1 MTTTKN
7 NEHKK
12 LNFSSEREQSQ
23 ACLNSAEHEK
33 NQGRKVLNVPNKQE
47 QKQTCLDSAERE
59 GLRPKGNVPNLRFP
73 EFQGEWDKCKFR
85 DVCSI
90 STGNKNTQDKI
101 GDGIY
106 PFYVRSQTVERINS
120 WTFDGEAIL
129 TAGDGVGVGK
139 VFHHTY
145 GKIGVHQRVYIL
157 SDFKCDANYLF
168 HFFSSKFYNRVK
180 RMSAKN
186 SVDSVRKEMITDMP
200 LSLPS
205 HQEQV
210 KIGYLLSLLDE
221 RIATQNKIID
231 KLQSLIK
238 GIMVELQKQGVNK
251 GTWKKV
257 FLSDVLTERNERNT
271 NLFQVFSVS
280 VSQGVVN
287 QVDYLGRSFAA
298 KDTSKYNV
306 VHYGDLVYTK
316 SPTGSFPY
324 GIVKQSLNLENVA
337 VSPLYGV
344 YKPKSLAVGAY
355 LHEYFMSEINTHNYL
370 HPLIQKGAKN
380 TINITNQRFLENCVL
395 LPTNINE
402 LLQISKLLRSLN
414 NKIKYQQDILQQYQK
429 QKKYLLRQ
437 MFI

>member
-1 MTTTKN
+1 M
-7 NEHKK
+7 
-12 LNFSSEREQSQ
+12 
-23 ACLNSAEHEK
+23 
-33 NQGRKVLNVPNKQE
+33 
-47 QKQTCLDSAERE
+47 DSAERE

-73 EFQGEWDKCKFR
+73 EFQGEWEKCKLSEICTFFSGGTPSSSNKDFYGGNIAFIR
-85 DVCSI
+85 SGELHAD
-90 STGNKNTQDKI
+90 STELFITQAGFDSSSAKMVEVGDLLLAMYGATSGDIAVSKI
-101 GDGIY
+101 KGA
-106 PFYVRSQTVERINS
+106 INQ
-120 WTFDGEAIL
+120 AIL
-129 TAGDGVGVGK
+129 CIRTKQNKKFIESVWNKHVLKNLRKYLQGGQGNLSADIVKGISFSFPTLK
-139 VFHHTY
+139 EQEKIANLVF
-145 GKIGVHQRVYIL
+145 
-157 SDFKCDANYLF
+157 
-168 HFFSSKFYNRVK
+168 
-180 RMSAKN
+180 
-186 SVDSVRKEMITDMP
+186 
-200 LSLPS
+200 
-205 HQEQV
+205 
-210 KIGYLLSLLDE
+210 LLDE
-221 RIATQNKIID
+221 RIAIQNKIID

-324 GIVKQSLNLENVA
+324 GIVKQSLNIENVA

-429 QKKYLLRQ
+429 QKQYLLRQ